1 MTACGTIVHANDYT
15 LQYMS
20 QQSQINSY
28 ITVQAAVE
36 NPTASHLWL
45 GRAVLCSSP
54 CHCPLACCPAKISL
68 PVSVSPLVGRGSGY
82 LHKTPSYRGINV

>member
-45 GRAVLCSSP
+45 GRAVLAP
-54 CHCPLACCPAKISL
+54 RLAIALWHAALQKSL
-68 PVSVSPLVGRGSGY
+68 CLSLF
-82 LHKTPSYRGINV
+82 LHL